1 MLGTNEGCYA
11 VSGATV
17 DQKLQDVRHL
27 QNVRRT
33 KDAWE
38 MPIIVTRGH
47 TMIRMLGAC
56 AVLGAQ
62 SFF

>member
-17 DQKLQDVRHL
+17 DQKLQDMRHL
-27 QNVRRT
+27 QNVRHA
-33 KDAWE
+33 KDVRE

-47 TMIRMLGAC
+47 TMIRMLGAHV
-56 AVLGAQ
+56 VLGTQ